1 MDAEFHRSEE
11 IHTVCRRVFN
21 TVCKKTNI
29 MTNLIRR
36 NAVMP
41 ASLDVEH
48 LQDPADGVAGQAQA
62 EGGFGPSP
70 AAARSIS
77 PNGKTKVKKSN
88 RVLSFFRR
96 AWKAV
101 KAKFRRNR
109 ETRDSS
115 QPNPELLDVPNPR
128 DPERITRL
136 QDRLE
141 KCALKWTP
149 VTEVWPNVFI
159 GNVNTARDPARL
171 EEMNITHLLNAAPEL
186 ENETS
191 KNEWEKVYKD
201 MNITSLRLSA
211 DDDGWFDVTRHFF
224 PAADFIHT
232 ALSKPQNKVLVCC
245 LQGVSRSAT
254 LFLAYLMIHHNKT
267 PEDSIDLVTHKR
279 FIRPSRD
286 FLRKLTILAEQR
298 HLIESDAA
306 KNRSN
311 SAADKPDP
319 EVESVDSEEM
329 YVCEPYGLKPV
340 TKISHIHNPEA
351 CSKLDKCALKPDPE
365 PVPGPS
371 GYRPEP
377 KAVDSEEM
385 YVCEPYGLE
394 PVTKISHIHD
404 PEVYSKLDKCALKPY
419 PEPVPGPSG
428 YRPEPKAVDSEEM
441 YVCEPYGLEPVTKI
455 SHIHDPEVY
464 SKLDKCALKPDPEP
478 VPGQSGYRPEP
489 KAVDSEEM
497 YVCEPYGLEPVTKI
511 SHIHDPEIYSKLDK
525 CALKPDPEPVPGPSG
540 YRPEPKAVDSEEM
553 YVCEPYGL
561 KPVTKIS
568 HIHKTEAC
576 SKLDKC
582 ALKPYPEPVPGPSG
596 YIPEPKAVDSG
607 ELCVSDLSGPQPQPQ
622 MEEKISLLHLHFT
635 QNISNLDKQ
644 QLESRKKWV
653 SICKV
658 FDNLYVGSWKRA
670 MDIVALK
677 RRGITHVLNT
687 LPILANQDTLRR
699 KQAKLY
705 ETMNI
710 SYHNVFSRDDD
721 PFNFSCHIYRVAE
734 LMHKILS
741 NPENQLLVQDQQ
753 GSRHACFFVVP
764 YLMIYHGKTLT
775 KAISHMINRK
785 HIRMSRDLLTQLV
798 VFACHHNQQQQPGLM
813 PEFSSVDINHPQ
825 IISQMYLRTV
835 KPSQYWTPVS
845 EVWPN
850 VFIADEKT
858 ARNKVKLKKMNI
870 THIVNAVPLSLEEEE
885 WKDYYQKK
893 NITYYNVRSG
903 FGVQGWPNI
912 AQFFSPA
919 AEFLHKALSDTKNKV
934 LLYCSEGLNQSVVL
948 FMAYL
953 MIHQRMKLEEAF
965 EFLLER
971 RRMWISRDYLNQLVM
986 LNLDLAKL
994 RKLNECRPCC
1004 TACYEAILRLNL
1016 T

>member
-101 KAKFRRNR
+101 KAKFRRNK
-109 ETRDSS
+109 ENRDSS

-211 DDDGWFDVTRHFF
+211 DDDGWFDVTKHFF

-329 YVCEPYGLKPV
+329 YVCEPYGLEPV
-340 TKISHIHNPEA
+340 TMISHIHDPEA

-371 GYRPEP
+371 SYRPEPKAVDSEEMYVVPYGLKPVTKIYHIHDPEVYFKLDKCALKPYPEPVPGPSGYKPEP

-394 PVTKISHIHD
+394 PVTMISHIHD
-404 PEVYSKLDKCALKPY
+404 PEVYL
-419 PEPVPGPSG
+419 
-428 YRPEPKAVDSEEM
+428 
-441 YVCEPYGLEPVTKI
+441 
-455 SHIHDPEVY
+455 
-464 SKLDKCALKPDPEP
+464 
-478 VPGQSGYRPEP
+478 
-489 KAVDSEEM
+489 
-497 YVCEPYGLEPVTKI
+497 
-511 SHIHDPEIYSKLDK
+511 
-525 CALKPDPEPVPGPSG
+525 
-540 YRPEPKAVDSEEM
+540 
-553 YVCEPYGL
+553 
-561 KPVTKIS
+561 
-568 HIHKTEAC
+568 
-576 SKLDKC
+576 KLDKC

-607 ELCVSDLSGPQPQPQ
+607 ELCVSDLRGPQPQPQ

-644 QLESRKKWV
+644 QMENRKRWV

-670 MDIVALK
+670 MDRVALK

-687 LPILANQDTLRR
+687 LPILANQDALRR
-699 KQAKLY
+699 EQAKLY

-721 PFNFSCHIYRVAE
+721 PFDFSCHIYRVAE

-753 GSRHACFFVVP
+753 GCRHACFFVVP

-785 HIRMSRDLLTQLV
+785 NIRMSRDLLTQLV

-825 IISQMYLRTV
+825 TISQMYLRIV

-858 ARNKVKLKKMNI
+858 ARNKAKLKKMNI
-870 THIVNAVPLSLEEEE
+870 THIVNAVPLSLKEEE

-903 FGVQGWPNI
+903 LGVQGWPNI
-912 AQFFSPA
+912 AQLFSPA

-965 EFLLER
+965 EFVLER

-1004 TACYEAILRLNL
+1004 TACYEAILQLNL

>member
-77 PNGKTKVKKSN
+77 PNVGKTKVKKSN

-115 QPNPELLDVPNPR
+115 QLNPELLDVPNPR

-159 GNVNTARDPARL
+159 GNVKTARDPARL

-211 DDDGWFDVTRHFF
+211 DDDGWFDVTKHFF

-254 LFLAYLMIHHNKT
+254 LFLAHLMIHHNKT

-340 TKISHIHNPEA
+340 TIISHIHDPEVYFKLDKCA
-351 CSKLDKCALKPDPE
+351 LKPYPEPVPGPSGYRPEPKTVDSEEMYVVPYGLEPVTKIYHIHDPEVYSKLDKCALKPDPE

-377 KAVDSEEM
+377 KAEDSEEM
-385 YVCEPYGLE
+385 YVCEPYGLK
-394 PVTKISHIHD
+394 PVTMISRIHD

-428 YRPEPKAVDSEEM
+428 YR
-441 YVCEPYGLEPVTKI
+441 
-455 SHIHDPEVY
+455 
-464 SKLDKCALKPDPEP
+464 
-478 VPGQSGYRPEP
+478 
-489 KAVDSEEM
+489 
-497 YVCEPYGLEPVTKI
+497 
-511 SHIHDPEIYSKLDK
+511 
-525 CALKPDPEPVPGPSG
+525 
-540 YRPEPKAVDSEEM
+540 
-553 YVCEPYGL
+553 
-561 KPVTKIS
+561 
-568 HIHKTEAC
+568 
-576 SKLDKC
+576 
-582 ALKPYPEPVPGPSG
+582 
-596 YIPEPKAVDSG
+596 PEPKAVDSG

-644 QLESRKKWV
+644 QMENRKRWV

-670 MDIVALK
+670 MDRVALK

-687 LPILANQDTLRR
+687 LPILANQHALRR
-699 KQAKLY
+699 EQAKLY

-721 PFNFSCHIYRVAE
+721 PFDFSCHIYRVAE

-753 GSRHACFFVVP
+753 GCRHACFFVVP

-785 HIRMSRDLLTQLV
+785 NIRMSRDLLTQLV

-813 PEFSSVDINHPQ
+813 PEFSSIDINHPQ
-825 IISQMYLRTV
+825 TISQMYLRIV

-858 ARNKVKLKKMNI
+858 ARNKAKLKKMNI
-870 THIVNAVPLSLEEEE
+870 THIVNAVPLSLKEEE

-903 FGVQGWPNI
+903 LGVQGWPNI
-912 AQFFSPA
+912 AQLFSPA

-965 EFLLER
+965 EFVLER

-994 RKLNECRPCC
+994 RELNECRPCC
-1004 TACYEAILRLNL
+1004 TACYEAILQLNL

>member
-1 MDAEFHRSEE
+1 
-11 IHTVCRRVFN
+11 
-21 TVCKKTNI
+21 
-29 MTNLIRR
+29 
-36 NAVMP
+36 MP

-77 PNGKTKVKKSN
+77 PNVGKTKVKKSN

-159 GNVNTARDPARL
+159 GNVKTARDPARL

-186 ENETS
+186 DNETS

-211 DDDGWFDVTRHFF
+211 DDDGWFDVTKHFF

-254 LFLAYLMIHHNKT
+254 LFLAHLMIHHNKT

-319 EVESVDSEEM
+319 EVESVDSEE
-329 YVCEPYGLKPV
+329 
-340 TKISHIHNPEA
+340 IDPERITR
-351 CSKLDKCALKPDPE
+351 LQDRLEKCALK
-365 PVPGPS
+365 
-371 GYRPEP
+371 
-377 KAVDSEEM
+377 
-385 YVCEPYGLE
+385 
-394 PVTKISHIHD
+394 
-404 PEVYSKLDKCALKPY
+404 
-419 PEPVPGPSG
+419 
-428 YRPEPKAVDSEEM
+428 
-441 YVCEPYGLEPVTKI
+441 
-455 SHIHDPEVY
+455 
-464 SKLDKCALKPDPEP
+464 
-478 VPGQSGYRPEP
+478 
-489 KAVDSEEM
+489 
-497 YVCEPYGLEPVTKI
+497 
-511 SHIHDPEIYSKLDK
+511 
-525 CALKPDPEPVPGPSG
+525 
-540 YRPEPKAVDSEEM
+540 
-553 YVCEPYGL
+553 
-561 KPVTKIS
+561 
-568 HIHKTEAC
+568 
-576 SKLDKC
+576 
-582 ALKPYPEPVPGPSG
+582 
-596 YIPEPKAVDSG
+596 
-607 ELCVSDLSGPQPQPQ
+607 
-622 MEEKISLLHLHFT
+622 
-635 QNISNLDKQ
+635 
-644 QLESRKKWV
+644 
-653 SICKV
+653 
-658 FDNLYVGSWKRA
+658 
-670 MDIVALK
+670 
-677 RRGITHVLNT
+677 
-687 LPILANQDTLRR
+687 
-699 KQAKLY
+699 
-705 ETMNI
+705 
-710 SYHNVFSRDDD
+710 
-721 PFNFSCHIYRVAE
+721 
-734 LMHKILS
+734 
-741 NPENQLLVQDQQ
+741 
-753 GSRHACFFVVP
+753 
-764 YLMIYHGKTLT
+764 
-775 KAISHMINRK
+775 
-785 HIRMSRDLLTQLV
+785 
-798 VFACHHNQQQQPGLM
+798 
-813 PEFSSVDINHPQ
+813 
-825 IISQMYLRTV
+825 
-835 KPSQYWTPVS
+835 WTPVT

-850 VFIADEKT
+850 VFIGNVKT
-858 ARNKVKLKKMNI
+858 ARDPARLEEMNI
-870 THIVNAVPLSLEEEE
+870 THLLNAAPELENETSKNE
-885 WKDYYQKK
+885 WEKVYKDM
-893 NITYYNVRSG
+893 NITSLRLSADDD
-903 FGVQGWPNI
+903 GWFDVTKH
-912 AQFFSPA
+912 FFPA
-919 AEFLHKALSDTKNKV
+919 ADFIHTALSKPQNKV

-965 EFLLER
+965 EFVLER

-994 RKLNECRPCC
+994 R
-1004 TACYEAILRLNL
+1004 
-1016 T
+1016 

>member
-11 IHTVCRRVFN
+11 IHTVFRRVFN

-29 MTNLIRR
+29 MTNLNRR

-136 QDRLE
+136 QDHLE

-159 GNVNTARDPARL
+159 GNVKTARDPARL

-186 ENETS
+186 DNETS

-211 DDDGWFDVTRHFF
+211 DDDGWFDVTKHFF

-340 TKISHIHNPEA
+340 MKISHIHNPEA

-385 YVCEPYGLE
+385 YVCEPYGLK

-404 PEVYSKLDKCALKPY
+404 PEV
-419 PEPVPGPSG
+419 
-428 YRPEPKAVDSEEM
+428 
-441 YVCEPYGLEPVTKI
+441 
-455 SHIHDPEVY
+455 
-464 SKLDKCALKPDPEP
+464 
-478 VPGQSGYRPEP
+478 
-489 KAVDSEEM
+489 
-497 YVCEPYGLEPVTKI
+497 
-511 SHIHDPEIYSKLDK
+511 YSKLDK

-561 KPVTKIS
+561 EPVTKISHIHKTEACSKLDKCALKPNPEPVTGPSGYRPEPKAVDSKEMYVCEPYGLKPVTKIS

-582 ALKPYPEPVPGPSG
+582 ALKPDPEPVPGPSG
-596 YIPEPKAVDSG
+596 YRPEPKSVDSG

-635 QNISNLDKQ
+635 KNISNLDKQ
-644 QLESRKKWV
+644 QMESSKKWV

-658 FDNLYVGSWKRA
+658 FDNLYVGNWMRA
-670 MDIVALK
+670 MDKDSLK

-687 LPILANQDTLRR
+687 LPILANQDALRR

-775 KAISHMINRK
+775 KAIDHMINRK

-798 VFACHHNQQQQPGLM
+798 VFACHHNQPQQPGLM

-825 IISQMYLRTV
+825 IISQMYLRIV
-835 KPSQYWTPVS
+835 KPFQYWTPVS

-858 ARNKVKLKKMNI
+858 ARNKAKLKKMNI
-870 THIVNAVPLSLEEEE
+870 THIVNAVPLSLEEEK

-903 FGVQGWPNI
+903 FGVQGWKNM

-934 LLYCSEGLNQSVVL
+934 LLYCSEGSDQSIVL

-965 EFLLER
+965 EFVLER
-971 RRMWISRDYLNQLVM
+971 RCMWISRDYLNQLVM

-994 RKLNECRPCC
+994 RKLNKCRPCC